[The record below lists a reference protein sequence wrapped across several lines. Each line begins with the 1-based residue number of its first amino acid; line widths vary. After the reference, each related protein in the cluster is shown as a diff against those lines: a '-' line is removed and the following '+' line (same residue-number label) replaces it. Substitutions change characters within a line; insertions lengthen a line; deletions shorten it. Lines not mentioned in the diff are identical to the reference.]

1 MFHVEHL
8 YFLKSFGRLSV
19 TSVFSVVKFKSRKP
33 LLSGRTLQFGS
44 LTTEVTANTEKT
56 LRISL
61 SVTSVFSVVK
71 FKSRQLQTP
80 VFPFE
85 IKKLQHHLVPTH

>member
-1 MFHVEHL
+1 M
-8 YFLKSFGRLSV
+8 
-19 TSVFSVVKFKSRKP
+19 TS
-33 LLSGRTLQFGS
+33 LLSG
-44 LTTEVTANTEKT
+44 KT

-71 FKSRQLQTP
+71 FKSRQLQIP

-85 IKKLQHHLVPTH
+85 IEK